1 MGWRGGG
8 VEPSVCAGAHLPGRE
23 AAGGSKARRRENI
36 GLARHDPAA
45 LSSVRAAVRVRDLRR
60 AKRSPQ
66 TGQPRQRESGGRP
79 RAHPSRFLRASVSAA
94 HRAAAAA
101 VARVCLH
108 GRKANAESK
117 RDLEL
122 VTSPYSSHSP
132 ILTYR
137 ATRDACLKA
146 AYELMLATGPSPV
159 KDQSGTANHEFR
171 NVEKVA
177 MEVERGRRD
186 RDVARRSVAMFR
198 LTERQVPGNRRE
210 HTWKGASHNTIA
222 Y

>member
-94 HRAAAAA
+94 PYRAGGAAAAV

-108 GRKANAESK
+108 GRDS
-117 RDLEL
+117 EL
-122 VTSPYSSHSP
+122 SRAHIPHIPQSSPTAPPAMPASRPPTSSCSP
-132 ILTYR
+132 
-137 ATRDACLKA
+137 
-146 AYELMLATGPSPV
+146 LAPP
-159 KDQSGTANHEFR
+159 Q
-171 NVEKVA
+171 
-177 MEVERGRRD
+177 
-186 RDVARRSVAMFR
+186 
-198 LTERQVPGNRRE
+198 
-210 HTWKGASHNTIA
+210 
-222 Y
+222 